1 MALGH
6 FVEVL
11 FDSVPLCIAVKVGR
25 QLEIILDEALRPW
38 DAIGPLLGL
47 SELI

>member
-25 QLEIILDEALRPW
+25 QLEIILDEALRPR
-38 DAIGPLLGL
+38 DAKGPLLGF

>member
-1 MALGH
+1 MGLGH
-6 FVEVL
+6 FKKVL
-11 FDSVPLCIAVKVGR
+11 FDSVSLGIAVKVGR

>member
-11 FDSVPLCIAVKVGR
+11 FNSVPLCIAVKVGR
-25 QLEIILDEALRPW
+25 QLKIILDEALRPR